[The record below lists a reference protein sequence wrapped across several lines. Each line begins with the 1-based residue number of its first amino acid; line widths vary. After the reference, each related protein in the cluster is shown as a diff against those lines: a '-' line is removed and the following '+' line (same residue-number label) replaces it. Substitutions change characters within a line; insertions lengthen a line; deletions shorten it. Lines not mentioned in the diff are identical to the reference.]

1 MKTQQLKYIIR
12 EELKKIIKEE
22 PALKGDT
29 ATLINNFK
37 KLDIPG
43 FDAGKLT
50 TTIMLVKQ
58 NKTLNPAANK
68 ILADV
73 MTAMIK
79 TNDDTLLTKIF
90 SNLKHTP
97 SKYKEKIQRI
107 NKNVATC
114 TQPKVENV
122 ATLEYNKYSCGCAKS
137 DKKLCPKHQRT

>member
-1 MKTQQLKYIIR
+1 MKTQQLKHIIR

-79 TNDDTLLTKIF
+79 TTDDTLLTKIF
-90 SNLKHTP
+90 SNLK
-97 SKYKEKIQRI
+97 SIE
-107 NKNVATC
+107 AS
-114 TQPKVENV
+114 QPEE
-122 ATLEYNKYSCGCAKS
+122 T
-137 DKKLCPKHQRT
+137 T